1 MSKSKNYPQWFDGKK
16 INEILFC
23 ESFRKEHPMICVN
36 GKFFTVDGAIE
47 DDQEL
52 AREIFDAIKFFVT
65 EKVSATVKSL
75 MEVLKLMCYSA
86 PLPLQ
91 TDRIHVA
98 NGTYFLDGRYSY
110 KKEFCLNRLKVAYN
124 EDAPRPERFLA
135 FLEELLYPEDI
146 PTLQEFMGYCLI
158 PTNKAQKMMV
168 ITGNG
173 GEGKSCLG
181 QVMRAI
187 LGDNMNNSSIQS
199 IEKERFARANLEH
212 KLLMVD
218 DDMKLQALPE
228 PSYIKTMVT
237 LEGKMNI
244 EWKGKQ
250 GEQRIMYC
258 RFLCFGNGPLSALY
272 DRSHGFHR
280 RQIPISVRD
289 LDEGRVDDPYLSE
302 KLAAEAEGI
311 FLWMLEGL
319 NRLIAN
325 NYKFTES
332 ERTRNNLKEAMEDSN
347 NIVQFM
353 ESTGYIR
360 LEEGTAARSVHLYAA
375 YKRWCKDNLE
385 NPVAA
390 RTFSAYL
397 FQNQGKYGIQHSK
410 HVLDNHRGYRN
421 ILVLIDP
428 NKPGALDG
436 AFFEEQQNQAPYAP
450 FLP

>member
-1 MSKSKNYPQWFDGKK
+1 MSGKKTYPQWFDGHK

-23 ESFRKEHPMICVN
+23 ETFRKEHPMICIK

-47 DDQEL
+47 DEKQLES
-52 AREIFDAIKFFVT
+52 EIFDAIKFFVT
-65 EKVSATVKSL
+65 EKVSSTVKSL
-75 MEVLKLMCYSA
+75 MEVLKMMCYSA

-110 KKEFCLNRLKVAYN
+110 KKEFCLNRIKVSYN

-135 FLEELLYPEDI
+135 FLEDLLHPEDI

-181 QVMRAI
+181 QVMRSI

-228 PSYIKTMVT
+228 TSYIKTMVT

-250 GEQRIMYC
+250 GEQRVMYC

-280 RQIPISVRD
+280 RQIPISVR
-289 LDEGRVDDPYLSE
+289 ERSESRVDDPYLSE
-302 KLAAEAEGI
+302 KLTTEAEGI

-319 NRLIAN
+319 KRLIAN
-325 NYKFTES
+325 DYKFTIS
-332 ERTRNNLKEAMEDSN
+332 DRTKGNLKEAMEDSN

-385 NPVAA
+385 NPVASK
-390 RTFSAYL
+390 TFSNYL
-397 FQNQGKYGIQHSK
+397 FQNQGKYGIQYSK

-436 AFFEEQQNQAPYAP
+436 AFFEEHQNQAPYAP

>member
-75 MEVLKLMCYSA
+75 MDVLKLMCYSA

-110 KKEFCLNRLKVAYN
+110 KKEFCLNRMKVSYN
-124 EDAPRPERFLA
+124 EDAPRPERFLT

-187 LGDNMNNSSIQS
+187 LGDSMNNSSIQS
-199 IEKERFARANLEH
+199 IEKDRFARANLEY

-228 PSYIKTMVT
+228 TSYIKTMVT
-237 LEGKMNI
+237 LEGKMDL

-250 GEQRIMYC
+250 SEQRMMYC
-258 RFLCFGNGPLSALY
+258 RFLCFGNGPLLALY
-272 DRSHGFHR
+272 DRTHGFHR
-280 RQIPISVRD
+280 RQSLLSVRD
-289 LDEGRVDDPYLSE
+289 RDASRVDDPYLSE
-302 KLAAEAEGI
+302 KLESEAEGI
-311 FLWMLEGL
+311 FLWMVEGL
-319 NRLIAN
+319 KRLIAN
-325 NYKFTES
+325 DYKLTES

-347 NIVQFM
+347 NIAQFL
-353 ESTGYIR
+353 ESDGYIR

-385 NPVAA
+385 NPIAT
-390 RTFSAYL
+390 RSFSQYL
-397 FQNQGKYGIQHSK
+397 KDNQGKYGIEYTK
-410 HVLDNHRGYRN
+410 HALDNQRGFRH

-428 NKPGALDG
+428 NKPGALDD

>member
-1 MSKSKNYPQWFDGKK
+1 MSGKKKYPQWFDGHK

-23 ESFRKEHPMICVN
+23 ETFRKEHPMICIKGN
-36 GKFFTVDGAIE
+36 FFTVDGRIE
-47 DDQEL
+47 DISEL
-52 AREIFDAIKFFVT
+52 ETEIFDAVKFFVT
-65 EKVSATVKSL
+65 EKVSSVVKSL
-75 MEVLKLMCYSA
+75 MEVLKLMCRSA
-86 PLPLQ
+86 PLPMQ

-98 NGTYFLDGRYSY
+98 NGTYFLDGHYTY
-110 KKEFCLNRLKVAYN
+110 KKEFCLNRMKVSYN
-124 EDAPRPERFLA
+124 PDAAKPERFLG
-135 FLEELLYPEDI
+135 FLKELLHPEDI

-168 ITGNG
+168 IIGSG
-173 GEGKSCLG
+173 GEGKSRLG
-181 QVMRAI
+181 LVLRSI

-228 PSYIKTMVT
+228 TSRIKTIVT
-237 LEGKMNI
+237 LEGKTDL

-250 GEQRIMYC
+250 GEQRLLYC

-272 DRSHGFHR
+272 DRSYGFHR
-280 RQIPISVRD
+280 RQIPISVRERD
-289 LDEGRVDDPYLSE
+289 AHRSDDPFLSE

-311 FLWMLEGL
+311 FLWMIEGL

-325 NYKFTES
+325 DYEFTIS
-332 ERTRNNLKEAMEDSN
+332 DRTRNNLKEAMEDGN
-347 NIVQFM
+347 NVAEFL

-360 LEEGTAARSVHLYAA
+360 LEEGTTARSVHLYAA

-385 NPVAA
+385 NPVAS
-390 RTFSAYL
+390 RSFSHYL
-397 FQNQGKYGIQHSK
+397 KQNQSKYGIRYSK
-410 HVLDNHRGYRN
+410 HALDNQRGFHN

-428 NKPGALDG
+428 NKPGALDN
-436 AFFEEQQNQAPYAP
+436 AYFEEEQKQAPYAP